1 MSRNRLPFRRA
12 AEIMTFR
19 HDGRHYR
26 ATFGMFADGAL
37 GEVFLDIG
45 RPDSAIQVH
54 ADDSAV
60 LVSLLLQNNVPPA
73 VIRRSIS
80 GPVGV
85 ALDLWLCREAE
96 E

>member
-1 MSRNRLPFRRA
+1 MRNRLPDRRS
-12 AEIMTFR
+12 AEIRIFE
-19 HDGRHYR
+19 HDGRRYR
-26 ATFGMFADGAL
+26 ATFGCFANGNL
-37 GEVFLDIG
+37 GELFLDIG
-45 RPDSAIQVH
+45 RPDSTIQVH